1 MLSGHYRPSRDAALR
16 ARFSGASAEGLSGTA
31 LPRLPSPAYCRLRC
45 HNGHEPKS
53 FDMFETPVEMA
64 QLQRLLDESY
74 ARAGEHLLA
83 IHAAPARITADQLVA
98 ELQGMHVFVVAT
110 TTSECEPRTGPVDCF
125 LYRGEVRFGT
135 SANAHR
141 ARHLARSGA
150 VSATH
155 VRGEGLVVT
164 VHGGVKPID
173 LEEADRDFG
182 EYLRDHYGGA
192 HYERYLVGS
201 PYYRIVPHRMYAA
214 DMTVH

>member
-1 MLSGHYRPSRDAALR
+1 
-16 ARFSGASAEGLSGTA
+16 
-31 LPRLPSPAYCRLRC
+31 
-45 HNGHEPKS
+45 
-53 FDMFETPVEMA
+53 MFETQAEMA

-74 ARAGEHLLA
+74 ARAGAHLLA
-83 IHAAPARITADQLVA
+83 IHTARARITADRLVA

-110 TTSECEPRTGPVDCF
+110 TTSAGEPRTGPVDCF

-135 SANAHR
+135 SADAHR
-141 ARHLARSGA
+141 ARHLARSRA

-164 VHGGVKPID
+164 VHGDVEPLD

-182 EYLRDHYGGA
+182 EYLRNHYGDA
-192 HYERYLVGS
+192 HYERYLRGS
-201 PYYRIVPHRMYAA
+201 PYYRILPHRMYAA